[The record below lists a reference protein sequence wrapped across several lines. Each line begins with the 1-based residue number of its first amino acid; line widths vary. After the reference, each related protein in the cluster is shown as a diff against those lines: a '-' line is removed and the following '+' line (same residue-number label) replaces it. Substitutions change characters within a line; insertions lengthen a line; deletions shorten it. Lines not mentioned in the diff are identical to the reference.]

1 MDFFNLSGCE
11 LVSLAAILS
20 VTISKEFTPDEVD
33 TLGNFFS
40 ALGSNLSTIA
50 SAQDTDSTTSSLNN
64 TDC

>member
-20 VTISKEFTPDEVD
+20 VSIAKDLTSEETDI
-33 TLGNFFS
+33 LGNFFS

-50 SAQDTDSTTSSLNN
+50 AIQPDDSNCSNENN
-64 TDC
+64 L

>member
-20 VTISKEFTPDEVD
+20 VTISKEFSSDEVD

-40 ALGSNLSTIA
+40 ALGSNLSTI
-50 SAQDTDSTTSSLNN
+50 L
-64 TDC
+64 